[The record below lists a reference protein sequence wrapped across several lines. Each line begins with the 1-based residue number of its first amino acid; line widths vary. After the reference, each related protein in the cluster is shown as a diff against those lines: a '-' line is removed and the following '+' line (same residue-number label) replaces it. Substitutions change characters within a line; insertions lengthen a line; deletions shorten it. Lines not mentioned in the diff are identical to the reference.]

1 MQHVYHSS
9 YKYVTPLSYLSHM
22 IETRNSKNIL
32 ETKRFVTGEL
42 SKEDKRVNAIYQFSK
57 IKFLKNFQKKV
68 NNFNFSKK

>member
-1 MQHVYHSS
+1 MQHENHS
-9 YKYVTPLSYLSHM
+9 SYLSHM

-42 SKEDKRVNAIYQFSK
+42 SKEDERVIYQFSN
-57 IKFLKNFQKKV
+57 IKFKKNFQKKV